1 MVTRSQGHFKI
12 MINGAKL
19 SLVFTN
25 SSTPTSSSS
34 ATRRESIE
42 TISLDEAKDLIL
54 PRLLPCDTTSMK
66 DSLDITTSFAH
77 FQAHVFNSLTP
88 TSLLTFETHL
98 QHLIMSNILIVGK
111 NKNHPDLDDFV
122 SSNIKDIRKS
132 LYESVDFRITQQKF
146 PYDIVMDIISI
157 VNDINCGLLT
167 KLNDVSKILAKLN
180 DDMDPIVIRLLLCV
194 KSMIEA
200 LPSDSQKK
208 AVLEFQ
214 VSTRYLQPLLQA
226 LFDSLLSTFSKERKR
241 LICPNCNQQG
251 HFRRHGSTK
260 SDPPHLLFRCQQLLQ
275 QNQTVDPFP
284 SLNQQP
290 PHRNPEAMTQ
300 MSNIESAPWHEPAK
314 LQRIKDNLFASRN
327 QRRIQRQ
334 EAAARFLQ
342 PPSDNQG
349 FQYIYVLTKAR
360 VPIGQVRS
368 RLRKL
373 DINNNR
379 ILDIH
384 YPDRNILALLVHNDY
399 AAELRQQLQRFKITI
414 KDDFD
419 PCSPQNLRDPKYAN
433 LPVEERTNRAF
444 MHHCDR
450 MERALQFIRVPV
462 KYAVARHFFSKG
474 WISQKKLLDIIPT
487 RHQDTKN

>member
-25 SSTPTSSSS
+25 SSTPTSSSL

-180 DDMDPIVIRLLLCV
+180 DDIDPIVIRLLLCV

-208 AVLEFQ
+208 AALEFQ

-260 SDPPHLLFRCQQLLQ
+260 SDPAHLLFRCQQLLQ

-290 PHRNPEAMTQ
+290 PRRNPEAMTQ

-342 PPSDNQG
+342 PPSATIRQPRIP
-349 FQYIYVLTKAR
+349 IYL
-360 VPIGQVRS
+360 RS
-368 RLRKL
+368 
-373 DINNNR
+373 
-379 ILDIH
+379 
-384 YPDRNILALLVHNDY
+384 Y
-399 AAELRQQLQRFKITI
+399 E
-414 KDDFD
+414 
-419 PCSPQNLRDPKYAN
+419 
-433 LPVEERTNRAF
+433 
-444 MHHCDR
+444 
-450 MERALQFIRVPV
+450 
-462 KYAVARHFFSKG
+462 G
-474 WISQKKLLDIIPT
+474 
-487 RHQDTKN
+487 